1 MPWSGKQAQAIFL
14 QKKRELGSEEK
25 ARAWMRR
32 HGNRSGRHS
41 GNALMDAH
49 RKSRGK

>member
-1 MPWSGKQAQAIFL
+1 MPWQGKQAQAIFL
-14 QKKRELGSEEK
+14 QKKRELGEEK
-25 ARAWMRR
+25 AREWMRR

-49 RKSRGK
+49 RKSKGK

>member
-14 QKKRELGSEEK
+14 QKKRELGEEK

-32 HGNRSGRHS
+32 HGNRSGR
-41 GNALMDAH
+41 NALMDAH
-49 RKSRGK
+49 RKSKGK